1 MAESNIGAILQ
12 TLSAMQEQISKILTV
27 CERLTVRQ
35 DFTEQTIS
43 EIKEDV
49 NELKSKPGKRWEG
62 LVTAFLAAIV
72 GIIVGAYFVIPSIK

>member
-1 MAESNIGAILQ
+1 MAESSIGAILQ

-35 DFTEQTIS
+35 DFTEQAIA

-49 NELKSKPGKRWEG
+49 NELKGKPGKRWDG
-62 LVTAFLAAIV
+62 LVTAFLAALV
-72 GIIVGAYFVIPSIK
+72 GALVTAYFVIPKA

>member
-1 MAESNIGAILQ
+1 MAESSIGAILQ

-35 DFTEQTIS
+35 DFTEQAIS

-49 NELKSKPGKRWEG
+49 NELKGKPGKRWEVV
-62 LVTAFLAAIV
+62 VTAFLTTIV
-72 GIIVGAYFVIPSIK
+72 GLIIGAYLIIPKA